1 MAECEPRATLATLGA
16 GKRPEGGWVRFW
28 DHGRELV
35 QLYAP
40 NM

>member
-1 MAECEPRATLATLGA
+1 MAEREPRVRLATLGA
-16 GKRPEGGWVRFW
+16 GKCPEGGWVRFW
-28 DHGRELV
+28 DQGRELV